1 MRERFLLALMVGF
14 SPVGFAEELNFA
26 STDWPCWRGAKRD
39 GIASGDSPPP
49 TEWSETKNVIWKQPV
64 PGRGHGSVTV
74 VGNPVLLAAAEHD
87 SQTQSVLCFDRD
99 TGRSLWK
106 AKIHQGRFVK
116 RMNKKATL
124 ASSTMASDGERF
136 FISFL
141 NGGAVYTSAISREG
155 EILWQTKITEYK
167 VHQGYG
173 SSPAVY
179 RSLVIVSA
187 DNKKAGCIAGL
198 ERKTGKIVWKTQRA
212 RKPNYASPVIHHIHG
227 RDQLLFSGTNLVSS
241 FDPMTGETIWEIKGA
256 TTECVTTMPTNGDLV
271 FTSGGYPRN
280 HVSAIRADGSG
291 TVVWENSVRVYVP
304 SMIVHKGYLYAVT
317 DAGIAVCWKSDTG
330 KEMWKGRLGGTF
342 SSSLVLAGD
351 LFYAANESGKTFI
364 FEATPGK
371 FTLRAENTLGNEV
384 FATPTFSGGRIY
396 QRVAHMIGNQR
407 REMLYCIG
415 LK

>member
-1 MRERFLLALMVGF
+1 
-14 SPVGFAEELNFA
+14 
-26 STDWPCWRGAKRD
+26 
-39 GIASGDSPPP
+39 
-49 TEWSETKNVIWKQPV
+49 
-64 PGRGHGSVTV
+64 
-74 VGNPVLLAAAEHD
+74 
-87 SQTQSVLCFDRD
+87 
-99 TGRSLWK
+99 
-106 AKIHQGRFVK
+106 
-116 RMNKKATL
+116 
-124 ASSTMASDGERF
+124 
-136 FISFL
+136 
-141 NGGAVYTSAISREG
+141 
-155 EILWQTKITEYK
+155 
-167 VHQGYG
+167 
-173 SSPAVY
+173 
-179 RSLVIVSA
+179 
-187 DNKKAGCIAGL
+187 
-198 ERKTGKIVWKTQRA
+198 GKIVWKTQRA

-227 RDQLLFSGTNLVSS
+227 REQLLFSGTNLVSS
-241 FDPMTGETIWEIKGA
+241 FDPMTGEKIWEIKGA

-330 KEMWKGRLGGTF
+330 KEMWKRRLGGTF

-351 LFYAANESGKTFI
+351 LFYATNESGKTFI

-371 FTLRAENTLGNEV
+371 FTLRAENKLGNEV

-396 QRVAHMIGNQR
+396 QRVTHMIGNQR